1 MKKTNIISLILIL
14 ISLLVSI
21 YFYPQLP
28 DEIPT
33 HWNKDGEIDDYST
46 KALGLFLMPF
56 TAIIMFLLFI
66 AVPHIDPLKKNI
78 IGFRKYFDRFVLLM
92 VGFMFYI
99 HILTIFASFDNAF
112 NMTAAMI
119 PAMAILFYYAGI
131 LIQNAKRNWF
141 IGIRTPWTLS
151 SEGVWEKT
159 HKLGSKLFKIA
170 AVLILL
176 TLFAPDYFLYSVFL
190 LIAFSLYLVLYSYLE
205 FRKEK

>member
-1 MKKTNIISLILIL
+1 
-14 ISLLVSI
+14 
-21 YFYPQLP
+21 
-28 DEIPT
+28 
-33 HWNKDGEIDDYST
+33 
-46 KALGLFLMPF
+46 
-56 TAIIMFLLFI
+56 
-66 AVPHIDPLKKNI
+66 
-78 IGFRKYFDRFVLLM
+78 
-92 VGFMFYI
+92 
-99 HILTIFASFDNAF
+99 
-112 NMTAAMI
+112 MTAAMI